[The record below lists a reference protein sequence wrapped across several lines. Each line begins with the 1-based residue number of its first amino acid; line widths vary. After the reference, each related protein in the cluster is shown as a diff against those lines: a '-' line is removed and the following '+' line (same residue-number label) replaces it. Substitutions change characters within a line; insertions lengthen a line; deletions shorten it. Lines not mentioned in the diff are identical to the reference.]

1 MQALYKNHVSQ
12 STKHEHGF
20 ERRKLC
26 QLNGGREILAT
37 SSFGV
42 KLYLM
47 NKRNIRGDHCRM
59 KFMAVA
65 IRDWLTMY
73 LDPGPLDREKYLLPA
88 LIYQIG
94 MLITRMST
102 LSLDCRTCTKEIFLP
117 ILYSKS
123 ASVTMRLSY
132 VSYD

>member
-20 ERRKLC
+20 GRRKFC

-37 SSFGV
+37 SPFGV

-47 NKRNIRGDHCRM
+47 NKRNIGGDQCRL

-65 IRDWLTMY
+65 IRDWLTIY
-73 LDPGPLDREKYLLPA
+73 LDPGPLNREKYLLPT
-88 LIYQIG
+88 LIY
-94 MLITRMST
+94 
-102 LSLDCRTCTKEIFLP
+102 
-117 ILYSKS
+117 
-123 ASVTMRLSY
+123 
-132 VSYD
+132 